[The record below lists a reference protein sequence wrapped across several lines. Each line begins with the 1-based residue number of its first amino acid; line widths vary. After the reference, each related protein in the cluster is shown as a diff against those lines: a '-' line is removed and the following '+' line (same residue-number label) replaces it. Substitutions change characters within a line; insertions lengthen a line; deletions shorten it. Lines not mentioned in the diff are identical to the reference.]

1 MREARYGEAEPSPH
15 IGRQSHISVAH
26 VGCGKLRCVLGVSA
40 SSAFFFGLIRHTQQI
55 RELSVVNGA
64 KENAED
70 AKTPRTH
77 RVGVS
82 LGSLIKFLISEFL
95 HQETLRT
102 DLPPLQLQ
110 VFPSLLEI

>member
-15 IGRQSHISVAH
+15 IGRQSRISVAH

-70 AKTPRTH
+70 AENDRKTA
-77 RVGVS
+77 
-82 LGSLIKFLISEFL
+82 IFIF
-95 HQETLRT
+95 
-102 DLPPLQLQ
+102 
-110 VFPSLLEI
+110 F